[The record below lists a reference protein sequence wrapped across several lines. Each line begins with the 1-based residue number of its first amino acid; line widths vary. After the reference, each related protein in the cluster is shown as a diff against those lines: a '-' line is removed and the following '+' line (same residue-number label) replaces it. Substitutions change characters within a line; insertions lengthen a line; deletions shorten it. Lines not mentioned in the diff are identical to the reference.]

1 MKEQNKEMKNK
12 NKWTTEGATDQI
24 KRMNKRTNENW
35 KNGLM
40 NTRHVVVVYTQYDR
54 CCEHL
59 NKQMS
64 TARENPDSSK
74 ADHYRWL
81 QDAACGWGYEWD
93 VSAVI
98 LLYL

>member
-40 NTRHVVVVYTQYDR
+40 NTRHVVVV
-54 CCEHL
+54 
-59 NKQMS
+59 
-64 TARENPDSSK
+64 
-74 ADHYRWL
+74 
-81 QDAACGWGYEWD
+81 
-93 VSAVI
+93 
-98 LLYL
+98 